1 MTRTHNE
8 SGPRLTT
15 VPKSSAPSN
24 NEAELALIRRVSLR
38 DRIALRELYVLYH
51 RRLSRFLM
59 RLTQRQD
66 LAEEVINDTLLVV
79 WNSADRFRGDSR
91 VSTWIVGIAY
101 RRALKSI
108 RRRRSFELVE
118 LEATDSLA
126 GPDGVL
132 ACETQEWIEE
142 ALEELPLE
150 QRLCLEL
157 AYVLGHSCEEISVI
171 TSCPVNTVK
180 TRLYHAR
187 RKLCV
192 LLPRLAGTPPNN
204 AAPNNGGSR

>member
-1 MTRTHNE
+1 MTRIHNE
-8 SGPRLTT
+8 SGPRLAT
-15 VPKSSAPSN
+15 VAKPSALSN

-38 DRIALRELYVLYH
+38 DRTALRELYLLYH

-118 LEATDSLA
+118 LEATDSLV
-126 GPDGVL
+126 GVDNL
-132 ACETQEWIEE
+132 QACETQEWIEE

-187 RKLCV
+187 RKLSV
-192 LLPRLAGTPPNN
+192 LLPRLAGAAQSPPQGNN
-204 AAPNNGGSR
+204 SSK

>member
-15 VPKSSAPSN
+15 VPKSSALSN

-79 WNSADRFRGDSR
+79 WNSAERFRGDSR

-101 RRALKSI
+101 RRALKSV
-108 RRRRSFELVE
+108 RRRRSFESVE

-126 GPDGVL
+126 GPDDVQ

-142 ALEELPLE
+142 ALQELPLE

-192 LLPRLAGTPPNN
+192 LLPRLAGAPPNN
-204 AAPNNGGSR
+204 TAPNNDGSR

>member
-15 VPKSSAPSN
+15 VAKPSALSN

-38 DRIALRELYVLYH
+38 DRAALRELYLLYH

-66 LAEEVINDTLLVV
+66 VAEEVINDTLLVV

-101 RRALKSI
+101 RRALKSV
-108 RRRRSFELVE
+108 RRRRSFELLE
-118 LEATDSLA
+118 LEATDSLV
-126 GPDGVL
+126 GVDGVQ

-142 ALEELPLE
+142 ALEELPVE
-150 QRLCLEL
+150 QRMCLEL

-187 RKLCV
+187 RKLST
-192 LLPRLAGTPPNN
+192 LLPLLAGNPPNT
-204 AAPNNGGSR
+204 PQNNNQSP

>member
-1 MTRTHNE
+1 MA
-8 SGPRLTT
+8 T
-15 VPKSSAPSN
+15 VVKPSALSN

-38 DRIALRELYVLYH
+38 DRTALRELYLLYH

-79 WNSADRFRGDSR
+79 WNSAERFRGDSR

-101 RRALKSI
+101 RRALKSV
-108 RRRRSFELVE
+108 RRRRSFEVME
-118 LEATDSLA
+118 LDATDTLVSA
-126 GPDGVL
+126 DGMQ

-142 ALEELPLE
+142 ALQELPIE
-150 QRLCLEL
+150 QRMCLEL
-157 AYVLGHSCEEISVI
+157 AYVLGHSCEEISII
-171 TSCPVNTVK
+171 TSCPINTVK

-187 RKLCV
+187 RKLSA
-192 LLPRLAGTPPNN
+192 LLPRLAGYPQSMPQDNN
-204 AAPNNGGSR
+204 QSR

>member
-1 MTRTHNE
+1 MTRTHNDT
-8 SGPRLTT
+8 SPRLAT
-15 VPKSSAPSN
+15 VAKPPALSN

-38 DRIALRELYVLYH
+38 DRGALRELYLLYH

-79 WNSADRFRGDSR
+79 WNSAERFRGDSR

-101 RRALKSI
+101 RRALKSV
-108 RRRRSFELVE
+108 RRRRSFELIE
-118 LEATDSLA
+118 LEASDNLV
-126 GPDGVL
+126 GVDGMQ
-132 ACETQEWIEE
+132 ACEVQEWIEE
-142 ALEELPLE
+142 ALDELPIE

-157 AYVLGHSCEEISVI
+157 AYVLGHSCEEIAVI

-180 TRLYHAR
+180 TRLFHAR
-187 RKLCV
+187 RKLSV
-192 LLPRLAGTPPNN
+192 LLPRLAGNP
-204 AAPNNGGSR
+204 

>member
-1 MTRTHNE
+1 MTRIHNE
-8 SGPRLTT
+8 SGPRLAT
-15 VPKSSAPSN
+15 VAKSSALNN

-38 DRIALRELYVLYH
+38 DRVALRELYLLYH

-66 LAEEVINDTLLVV
+66 VAEEVINDTLLVV

-118 LEATDSLA
+118 LEATDSLV
-126 GPDGVL
+126 GVDGL
-132 ACETQEWIEE
+132 QACETQEWIEE
-142 ALEELPLE
+142 ALAELPIE
-150 QRLCLEL
+150 QRMCLEL
-157 AYVLGHSCEEISVI
+157 AYVLGHSCEEISII

-187 RKLCV
+187 RKLST
-192 LLPRLAGTPPNN
+192 LLPHLAGNPPQNN
-204 AAPNNGGSR
+204 NESR